1 MIAIL
6 KKFFDFCEDKNRRMF
21 YHALAVGVFIA
32 ICEAAKFPAIY
43 LILDG
48 FLSGSISGSR
58 ILIGFL
64 ILLVSVILESFFR
77 GRWGILT
84 KTVLVKSQLSQPIS
98 WSSLVMWQLVSLC
111 LRLRAF

>member
-1 MIAIL
+1 MIATL

-48 FLSGSISGSR
+48 FLSGAISGSR
-58 ILIGFL
+58 IFIGFL
-64 ILLVSVILESFFR
+64 ILLVSVVLESLFR
-77 GRWGILT
+77 G
-84 KTVLVKSQLSQPIS
+84 IS
-98 WSSLVMWQLVSLC
+98 TMLQC
-111 LRLRAF
+111 KAGYRECAGKRI

>member
-21 YHALAVGVFIA
+21 YQAFAVGVLIA
-32 ICEAAKFPAIY
+32 ICEAAKFPATY

-48 FLSGSISGSR
+48 FLSDSISDGK
-58 ILIGFL
+58 ILFGFL

-77 GRWGILT
+77 GISTAERW
-84 KTVLVKSQLSQPIS
+84 KS
-98 WSSLVMWQLVSLC
+98 VV
-111 LRLRAF
+111 

>member
-21 YHALAVGVFIA
+21 YQAFAVGVLIA

-48 FLSGSISGSR
+48 FLSDAISGRR
-58 ILIGFL
+58 ISFISFR
-64 ILLVSVILESFFR
+64 IFFR
-77 GRWGILT
+77 LY
-84 KTVLVKSQLSQPIS
+84 KSIA
-98 WSSLVMWQLVSLC
+98 VI
-111 LRLRAF
+111 

>member
-48 FLSGSISGSR
+48 FLSGAISGSR

-77 GRWGILT
+77 G
-84 KTVLVKSQLSQPIS
+84 IS
-98 WSSLVMWQLVSLC
+98 TMQQ
-111 LRLRAF
+111 